1 MTYLLMAIVLTALAI
16 GTFIDGIADQSNTLQ
31 GVHGNLTNSVFDQ
44 EITRL
49 NQPTAGDANQNAVLD
64 AEVTAGGLNLD
75 VFTKLKTALLID
87 WSFWEGDLQIM
98 RWFLLA
104 LFTPV
109 YIIWLLEIAKI
120 TGSIVRGLF
129 SLGL

>member
-64 AEVTAGGLNLD
+64 AEVTTGGLNLD